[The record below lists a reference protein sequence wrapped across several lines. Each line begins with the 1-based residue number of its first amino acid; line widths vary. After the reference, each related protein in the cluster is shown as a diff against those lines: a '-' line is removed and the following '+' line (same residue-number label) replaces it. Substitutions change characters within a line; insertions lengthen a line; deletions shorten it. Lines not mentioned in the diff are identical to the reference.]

1 MVNLP
6 AKAGDTGSD
15 TGRFSCVKALAEG
28 QLSCRE
34 VLALQKKKKK
44 TILVK
49 AKMEL
54 REYFPCPMQGNIP
67 PQKRGVMSEC
77 SATLV
82 LQDITADT

>member
-34 VLALQKKKKK
+34 VLALQKKKKDNSGQSK
-44 TILVK
+44 DGAEGI
-49 AKMEL
+49 
-54 REYFPCPMQGNIP
+54 FPLPYARKHP
-67 PQKRGVMSEC
+67 PTEKGSDE
-77 SATLV
+77 
-82 LQDITADT
+82 

>member
-34 VLALQKKKKK
+34 VLALQKIK
-44 TILVK
+44 TTLLK

-54 REYFPCPMQGNIP
+54 RESFPSPMQGNIS
-67 PQKRGVMSEC
+67 PQKRGLMSDS

>member
-34 VLALQKKKKK
+34 VLALQKNK
-44 TILVK
+44 
-49 AKMEL
+49 
-54 REYFPCPMQGNIP
+54 NN
-67 PQKRGVMSEC
+67 
-77 SATLV
+77 SAQSKDGAEGIFSLPHARKHISTEKGT
-82 LQDITADT
+82 DE